1 MKAINI
7 EWDVDYEEELMN
19 LPDEITIPDGME
31 DEEEISDFLSDVTG
45 YCHRGFS
52 LIEDGAYVML
62 QGEYK

>member
-19 LPDEITIPDGME
+19 LPDEITIPDEME

-52 LIEDGAYVML
+52 LVD
-62 QGEYK
+62 

>member
-19 LPDEITIPDGME
+19 LPDAITLPDGME

-52 LIEDGAYVML
+52 LIEDSAYVML
-62 QGEYK
+62 Q